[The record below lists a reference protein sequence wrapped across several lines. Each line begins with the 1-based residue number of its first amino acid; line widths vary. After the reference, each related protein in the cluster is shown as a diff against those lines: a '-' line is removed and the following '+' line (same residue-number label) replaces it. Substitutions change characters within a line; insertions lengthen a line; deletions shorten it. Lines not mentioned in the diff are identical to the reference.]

1 MSRSNDNKAALLILS
16 RRCLTLLL
24 LVMLSLLVSGCK
36 TRKDISEDFV
46 PFETESEELKYI
58 PIGCITYSPKYIV
71 EEEMPLWSD
80 APGGEG
86 APGYMVGY
94 AYSLEIND
102 GLSITD
108 NVISVAKERINES
121 NPFSEYKLEAEILN
135 KEQIISALGEDE
147 LIYPATTISEV
158 VENLRYH
165 TAMVDADNDGIKDI
179 IVEST
184 DGSFGY
190 TQVVLYKGD
199 ENGEYIRT
207 TDFDTVSEGSGFF
220 SLDNTNYYYR
230 IGVDYNTKDIL
241 YLTVFC
247 FDNGKLSDVRCVKKR
262 VLEYNGRI
270 EPDISESEAGC
281 ILDEAAK
288 NRILDKFLKNN
299 EYTVF
304 SLDEIWLSGSAEKRA
319 EHGGFQSD
327 LDNDGVV
334 DEYVKGIIVT
344 TSWTPRRVNYQF
356 TRGSSEIVDKIVHT
370 QDIVDTE
377 GTCIAFKVRESEI
390 GNVIEFV
397 YEDVGRYHV
406 YYVFADKGK

>member
-1 MSRSNDNKAALLILS
+1 MIESNDKKITLLILG
-16 RRCLTLLL
+16 RRILTILLL
-24 LVMLSLLVSGCK
+24 AMLSVLVSGCK
-36 TRKDISEDFV
+36 VRNGVSEVAV
-46 PFETESEELKYI
+46 PIGTELEELKYI

-71 EEEMPLWSD
+71 EEEMPLWID
-80 APGGEG
+80 DPGGES

-94 AYSLEIND
+94 AYSLEINE

-108 NVISVAKERINES
+108 KVISVAKERINEP
-121 NPFSEYKLEAEILN
+121 NPFSEYELEAESPN

-147 LIYPATTISEV
+147 LIYPTTTISEV
-158 VENLRYH
+158 VENFRYH

-179 IVEST
+179 LIEST

-377 GTCIAFKVRESEI
+377 GTCIAFKVHESEI
-390 GNVIEFV
+390 GNVIELV

-406 YYVFADKGK
+406 YYVFADKSN